1 MKKLFSFLF
10 FFAAINVA
18 LAQSK
23 VIHREFI
30 TLGGIESG
38 SKVSLM
44 QVLDYPELLAS
55 DKSQRITSFEMTIN
69 TKQNEAFTYKIEGS
83 KMSEEAIVKL
93 KSLKGNVGKIS
104 FKNVLT
110 QKGTVIYETPHRLE
124 LQFEQ

>member
-23 VIHREFI
+23 AFNREFI

-38 SKVSLM
+38 SKVSVM

-69 TKQNEAFTYKIEGS
+69 TKQNEAFSYKIEGS

-93 KSLKGNVGKIS
+93 KSLNGNVGKIS

-124 LQFEQ
+124 LQIEQ

>member
-10 FFAAINVA
+10 FFAAMNVA

-23 VIHREFI
+23 VFQREFI

-55 DKSQRITSFEMTIN
+55 DKSQQITSFEMTIN
-69 TKQNEAFTYKIEGS
+69 TKQNQAFSYKIEGS
-83 KMSEEAIVKL
+83 KMSEEAIAKL

-104 FKNVLT
+104 IKNVLT

>member
-1 MKKLFSFLF
+1 MKKLFSFLLF
-10 FFAAINVA
+10 FTTLNIAH
-18 LAQSK
+18 AQSK
-23 VIHREFI
+23 VFQREFI

-69 TKQNEAFTYKIEGS
+69 TKQNQAISYKIEGS
-83 KMSEEAIVKL
+83 KMSEEAIAKL
-93 KSLKGNVGKIS
+93 KSLNGTIGKIS

-124 LQFEQ
+124 LQIEQ